1 MSIHESNSVF
11 ANFAEAAA
19 LHALEQYKVRL
30 DDDSIPAIDLI
41 LKSESK
47 TCDKDARSS
56 LVLCYGAWLGQWL
69 VRNLGGSW
77 VGLHEPVPER
87 LLCNHTTPSLES
99 LISDLLKQHQDR
111 TTDGKIA
118 REKNR
123 IAWDAMNA
131 DERFVR
137 TDDFPTDRQQ
147 AIESLDPW
155 LRTEFDFAQSLEP
168 KHVLCLAA
176 GGGTHGP
183 LLAMAGAMV
192 TVVDLSAKQ
201 LQIDQAVAN
210 QLGVSLK
217 TIQASIDNLSLLA
230 TKSFDIVIQP
240 VSMCYISDITRVY
253 QEVARVLRAQG
264 LYIAQHKQTA
274 AMQADIHWREGFG
287 YVIAKPIE
295 DGQIAPEVSDR
306 SAFRE
311 QGTTEYIHS
320 MGTLL
325 GGLCQSGFVIED
337 FSEPLRGD
345 AWAPI
350 NTIGHR
356 SRFLP
361 PYIKVKA
368 RRRS

>member
-1 MSIHESNSVF
+1 M
-11 ANFAEAAA
+11 
-19 LHALEQYKVRL
+19 
-30 DDDSIPAIDLI
+30 
-41 LKSESK
+41 
-47 TCDKDARSS
+47 DA
-56 LVLCYGAWLGQWL
+56 V
-69 VRNLGGSW
+69 
-77 VGLHEPVPER
+77 ER
-87 LLCNHTTPSLES
+87 LLCNHTALSLES
-99 LISDLLKQHQDR
+99 LILDLVKQHQVR
-111 TTDGKIA
+111 TTDGTIA
-118 REKNR
+118 LEKNR

-137 TDDFPTDRQQ
+137 TDDFPTDQQQ

-155 LRTEFDFAQSLEP
+155 LRPEFAFAQRSEP

-183 LLAMAGAMV
+183 LLAIAGAIV
-192 TVVDLSAKQ
+192 TVVDISAKQ
-201 LQIDQAVAN
+201 LEIDRAIASQFG
-210 QLGVSLK
+210 LSLK
-217 TIQASIDNLSLLA
+217 TIQSSIDNLSRL
-230 TKSFDIVIQP
+230 TTQSFDIVVQP

-253 QEVARVLRAQG
+253 KEVARVLRPQG

-287 YVIAKPIE
+287 YVIAMPAE
-295 DGQIAPEVSDR
+295 DGQIALEVSDR

-325 GGLCQSGFVIED
+325 GGLCQSGFLIED